1 MRIIFKTS
9 KKHTIRLITLVI
21 LMLFSVLPT
30 LLSSQITLAYRRGS
44 AEDYFRNTLCPEIL
58 GAENKERCARDN
70 LNNIFKLEDV
80 IEQVVILDETS
91 NQLIPNLNIAL
102 CSGGNHA
109 AGPHGGG
116 LSFSHIWNF
125 ETGRCVPVP
134 GGPVRYSEGSL
145 TDGSCY
151 SVRSGMY
158 APGAGIHNHHHL
170 LLLSI
175 GANGKCSEL
184 TGRDKTNCE
193 EKAELLNDCMTMVR
207 QKSAELLPSQP
218 DPPSIEINPRQTL
231 DFNDF
236 QEINF
241 YATYIRTVLDSC
253 TRQKKQHCSKVN
265 RAVNTT
271 IDNQSVSIN
280 LHDRDRLS
288 TLIGLTAYGSMGFSF
303 EELLNDEEIIGGDKI
318 VFNLPNLMTNT
329 YIKRGLTE
337 AEIDYIKMIERS
349 SGPLSEKS
357 RTGSSSLIFN
367 IDIDVSNALGYDL
380 SDKTALIG
388 AGRYCRVF
396 SPLDYI
402 MSINAV
408 NAKNFN
414 TKPEKHDLM
423 RCRYDEPPISGADKL
438 IKFCSED
445 SSKCRI
451 FVSHD
456 GLLSSYKTNPMFL
469 QTMYWNIKDHQPLAD
484 GYAGPSWK
492 RLSQQERYYMTWV
505 INNPDTSPLIAL
517 PAPDEEEE
525 SIGDSPIPCDFEG
538 GLGWL
543 LCGGSDFLMR
553 SYDGAYGE
561 LENWMTIKPTILDPS
576 KALNDDGEPVMQKNP
591 VKEIWQTMMSIANVL
606 VVFAILVVIISH
618 VTGYGLSN
626 YNIKTML
633 PKVVIAVILINL
645 SYFIIQ
651 LLVEVSNL
659 VGHGVYAIIVNASK
673 VDQINPASIV
683 NLYRLTTD
691 STNLLTIITFIVG
704 VFLWLI
710 TMLLQLLILSGRDAI
725 LIITTVTA
733 PIIAILYFLPGSK
746 KLTSLWSKGLMFS
759 LTLFPMTALVYAMGR
774 LGYQLSITSSTDFVS
789 GLVSHTILVLPM
801 IFTPYLAFKLGKGI
815 PVISAGLSKLST
827 YAMQRASGTY
837 KPKEGSRL
845 WYKQKRLEDIDK
857 QVRAGQYAGLRPI
870 RALKSAIY
878 RRIGDSR
885 ILAGS
890 TAQLQTQLA
899 QRHSERAELLTTN
912 DANNIISHYQAIEDA
927 LVTQQPAA
935 VPRLQASSAGMA
947 KLMASGGN
955 DKDLIIEAGLAQIKN
970 AITTDDTINIETFAQ
985 SLHLARMNGAS
996 QDELQAAHREAL
1008 SYFKGSN
1015 NFAATGELKA
1025 LESYY
1030 TDHPNSEGETWGNY
1044 DPAMYANRTD
1054 SSGNDTEFTT
1064 YRKKAIR
1071 SDMIHQVLQQPLDE
1085 DGKQKSLDAEYM
1097 PDGSVAREVFV
1108 DEYHNNAEFEA
1119 QIRKQSNSFSSETY
1133 QSLDNSLNL
1142 GLSYDAFS
1150 ANLTQELVDNI
1161 NKSKYQLNQTDQIN
1175 LSRLLR
1181 QAGYRNYD
1189 AESIRLSNNLHELRA
1204 IVNNIRVLTVDERDN
1219 IIGHSLKA
1227 RVPKYND
1234 PAPHLQQRIDI
1245 SQRSRGKRRGS
1256 KNTKR
1261 RRS

>member
-1 MRIIFKTS
+1 MRMRQ
-9 KKHTIRLITLVI
+9 KKATFYIRPVITFTALVLLTIVLTI
-21 LMLFSVLPT
+21 LAPPLPIYAEEEVSGSV
-30 LLSSQITLAYRRGS
+30 
-44 AEDYFRNTLCPEIL
+44 DDVFRNNCSKLLGEGHSLCREGAKLESEIL
-58 GAENKERCARDN
+58 DHN
-70 LNNIFKLEDV
+70 
-80 IEQVVILDETS
+80 
-91 NQLIPNLNIAL
+91 
-102 CSGGNHA
+102 SGH
-109 AGPHGGG
+109 
-116 LSFSHIWNF
+116 
-125 ETGRCVPVP
+125 
-134 GGPVRYSEGSL
+134 YSEGNPMPLFIISHDASKLYPQLNKIACSAVQISAEPVRILWNNNSNTCSFSPREYHIYKFKAGDDGEEVCSHIAYGIGGNTFRGVNKTYMILSIAAHNKCSL
-145 TDGSCY
+145 INNNSDQKECEKMSWRYKSCLALIDELSEQVFPADQHEVIPDIPPTDGKLEIQDFEEISL
-151 SVRSGMY
+151 Y
-158 APGAGIHNHHHL
+158 A
-170 LLLSI
+170 
-175 GANGKCSEL
+175 K
-184 TGRDKTNCE
+184 
-193 EKAELLNDCMTMVR
+193 
-207 QKSAELLPSQP
+207 
-218 DPPSIEINPRQTL
+218 
-231 DFNDF
+231 
-236 QEINF
+236 
-241 YATYIRTVLDSC
+241 YARTVLDSC
-253 TRQKKQHCSKVN
+253 IRTGKRHCSLISVDDN
-265 RAVNTT
+265 LVPINTNDT
-271 IDNQSVSIN
+271 EATIN
-280 LHDRDRLS
+280 LKNRSR
-288 TLIGLTAYGSMGFSF
+288 IGTIIALTAYGSAGKP
-303 EELLNDEEIIGGDKI
+303 IIDGRFFATIGECEDSNRRMS
-318 VFNLPNLMTNT
+318 NLPNLMTNT
-329 YIKRGLTE
+329 REDLIPKCPTEPNPDINRYDLNQYDTVYKIDRSTNTCLKLTG
-337 AEIDYIKMIERS
+337 AACPIF
-349 SGPLSEKS
+349 
-357 RTGSSSLIFN
+357 SSLDFVMN
-367 IDIDVSNALGYDL
+367 L
-380 SDKTALIG
+380 
-388 AGRYCRVF
+388 
-396 SPLDYI
+396 
-402 MSINAV
+402 
-408 NAKNFN
+408 NAKQSDVYCNV
-414 TKPEKHDLM
+414 
-423 RCRYDEPPISGADKL
+423 RCTYYGTPYGGAKKL
-438 IKFCSED
+438 INFCKNNDE
-445 SSKCRI
+445 KCRP
-451 FVSHD
+451 FLAYD
-456 GLLSSYKTNPMFL
+456 GLLSDYKSQPMFL
-469 QTMYWNIKDHQPLAD
+469 QTMYWNSIDLNSPD
-484 GYAGPSWK
+484 PNSGITWN
-492 RLSQQERYYMTWV
+492 RLKPEEKQHITWV

-591 VKEIWQTMMSIANVL
+591 VKEIWQTMMGIANVL
-606 VVFAILVVIISH
+606 VIFAILVVIISH

-659 VGHGVYAIIVNASK
+659 VGHGIYAIIVNASK

-691 STNLLTIITFIVG
+691 STNLLTIITFIIG
-704 VFLWLI
+704 VLLWLI

-746 KLTSLWSKGLMFS
+746 KITSLWSKGLMFS
-759 LTLFPMTALVYAMGR
+759 LALFPMTALVYAMGR

-801 IFTPYLAFKLGKGI
+801 IFTPYLTFKLGKGI
-815 PVISAGLSKLST
+815 PIISAGLSKLST

-912 DANNIISHYQAIEDA
+912 DANNIISHYQAIENA
-927 LVTQQPAA
+927 MVTRQPAA

-1119 QIRKQSNSFSSETY
+1119 QIRKQANSFSSETY

-1161 NKSKYQLNQTDQIN
+1161 NKSKYKLNQTDQIN

-1227 RVPKYND
+1227 RVPKYDD

-1245 SQRSRGKRRGS
+1245 SQRGRGKRRGS
-1256 KNTKR
+1256 KKTKR